1 MVSSLKKISYR
12 LSAILRHGAGALGLH
27 MDAAGWV
34 DLDEVIARLG
44 VPRHLVEEVV
54 QHNNKVRFELRSER
68 IRASQGH
75 SLEGMPVTQ
84 EALEAS
90 WTVFAGEG
98 SLWHGTRADVIEN
111 IAREGILRGGRSH
124 VHLAETR
131 ESQVGKRANVSVLL
145 EVSPARLRA
154 AGQTI
159 YKSPNGVI
167 LCRHVPPSCIV
178 NLHLMSRR
186 SRKDASTLRATLGL
200 RT

>member
-1 MVSSLKKISYR
+1 MDFPLKQISR
-12 LSAILRHGAGALGLH
+12 RMSAILRHRAGELGLR

-34 DLDEVIARLG
+34 NLDELVAYLR
-44 VPRHLVEEVV
+44 VPRRLVEEAV
-54 QHNNKVRFELRSER
+54 QHNNKARFEVHGER

-90 WTVFAGEG
+90 WTIFAGEE
-98 SLWHGTRADVIEN
+98 SLWHGTRTDTIEN

-145 EVSPARLRA
+145 EVSPVKLRA

-167 LCRHVPPSCIV
+167 LCRHVPPACIV
-178 NLHLMSRR
+178 DLHPMSRK
-186 SRKDASTLRATLGL
+186 SRKDASALRAALGL
-200 RT
+200 PA